1 MIVWHGRPAHVVVNA
16 ARQLTRTVSA
26 TILRMRRHPTEE
38 LLDTDSGTPAEV
50 AASIRDLRWFNR
62 WFGGVSTA
70 VRLVKVAA
78 GEQKRVSILDV
89 AAGEG
94 FVPKSL
100 QRHLPQLEL
109 DLTLL
114 DRVPSHFAVNGTAR
128 SICGDALALP
138 FRPSSF
144 DLVSCSLFVHHL
156 APEQVVLFV
165 KEALR
170 ICRVAVLIHDL
181 IRDPLHL
188 AFAYAGLPLYRSR
201 VTRHDAIASVRQAYT
216 VDEMG
221 AFLQQTGAARVEIFH
236 KYFYRMGAIVW
247 KAAQ

>member
-1 MIVWHGRPAHVVVNA
+1 
-16 ARQLTRTVSA
+16 
-26 TILRMRRHPTEE
+26 MRRHPTEE

-70 VRLVKVAA
+70 ARLVQIAA
-78 GEQKRVSILDV
+78 GEHKRVSVLDV

-109 DLTLL
+109 DITLL
-114 DRVPSHFAVNGTAR
+114 DRVPSHLAANGTAR
-128 SICGDALALP
+128 SMCGDALSLP
-138 FRPSSF
+138 FRSSSF

-170 ICRVAVLIHDL
+170 VCRVAVLIHDL

-201 VTRHDAIASVRQAYT
+201 LTRHDAIASVRQAYT
-216 VDEMG
+216 VEEMRG
-221 AFLQQTGAARVEIFH
+221 FLQQTGAARVEIFH
-236 KYFYRMGAIVW
+236 KYFYRMGAIAW
-247 KAAQ
+247 KVAQ

>member
-1 MIVWHGRPAHVVVNA
+1 VP
-16 ARQLTRTVSA
+16 LLSA
-26 TILRMRRHPTEE
+26 TILRMRRHPREE
-38 LLDTDSGTPAEV
+38 LLDTDSGTPSEV

-62 WFGGVSTA
+62 WFGGVSTV
-70 VRLVKVAA
+70 VRLVRIAA
-78 GEQKRVSILDV
+78 GEQKRMSILDV

-94 FVPKSL
+94 FVPKML

-109 DLTLL
+109 DVTLL
-114 DRVPSHFAVNGTAR
+114 DRVPSHLAVNGTTR
-128 SICGDALALP
+128 SICADALALP

-156 APEQVVLFV
+156 APEQVVFFV

-170 ICRVAVLIHDL
+170 VCRIAVLIHDL

-201 VTRHDAIASVRQAYT
+201 LTRHDALASVRQAYT
-216 VDEMG
+216 VDEMR
-221 AFLQQTGAARVEIFH
+221 AFLQQTGAARVETFR
-236 KYFYRMGAIVW
+236 KYFFRMGAIAW